1 MRRPGPCK
9 RCVSTAAA
17 TALIASALM
26 CASQAAASCG
36 GPRVTPPAYRQRA
49 AHVAARLGAPRDY
62 AQIHQWAL
70 QPEAPALV
78 PTGRDVYG
86 RPLRLAPMAA
96 TALAAMVAA
105 AAHDGVS
112 LQVVSGFRSFETQR
126 RLLRRKLDRGRPLAS
141 VLQVNALP
149 GFSEHHSGC
158 ALDLT
163 TPGVP
168 GADAAFAGTRA
179 FAWLNTHARRF
190 GFTLSY
196 PAGNSHGIDFEPW
209 HWRYRGVPSI
219 AKHPAV
225 AAPPA
230 HVETLTLA
238 RPTPA
243 KPTRETATLA
253 GTSNQGYP

>member
-1 MRRPGPCK
+1 MRRSGSCR
-9 RCVSTAAA
+9 RCVPAAA
-17 TALIASALM
+17 AAALIASALL

-36 GPRVTPPAYRQRA
+36 SPRVTSPAYRQRA
-49 AHVAARLGAPRDY
+49 VQVAARLGVPRDF
-62 AQIHQWAL
+62 AQTHQWTL
-70 QPEAPALV
+70 QPEAAALV
-78 PTGRDVYG
+78 PAGHDVYG

-96 TALAAMVAA
+96 TALQAMIAA
-105 AAHDGVS
+105 AARDGVS
-112 LQVVSGFRSFETQR
+112 LQVVSGFRSFDAQR
-126 RLLRRKLDRGRPLAS
+126 HVLRRKLDRGRPLAA

-168 GADAAFAGTRA
+168 AADAAFAGTRA

-209 HWRYRGVPSI
+209 HWRYRGVPSLARHPMTPEPRRPGGI
-219 AKHPAV
+219 A
-225 AAPPA
+225 
-230 HVETLTLA
+230 TLA
-238 RPTPA
+238 RPRPA
-243 KPTRETATLA
+243 APVRETAILA